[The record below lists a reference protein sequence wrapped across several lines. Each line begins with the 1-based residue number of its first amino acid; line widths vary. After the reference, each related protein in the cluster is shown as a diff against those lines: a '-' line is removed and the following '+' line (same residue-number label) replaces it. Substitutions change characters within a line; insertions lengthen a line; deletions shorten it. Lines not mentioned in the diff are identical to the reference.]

1 MKSLIAPVLAFACL
15 LAAGA
20 AAAQNSQRSGEYIVH
35 YNAIPTTT
43 LKPEVARQYGV
54 TRSASRALLNIA
66 VQRQTEAPLPVAITA
81 RVTASASLLTGQRQ
95 GIPLRE
101 VRDGEAIYY
110 LGEARVNHEE
120 RLDFEIEVLPE
131 GSTEPIRIRFS
142 QTFFTR

>member
-1 MKSLIAPVLAFACL
+1 MKPLFVPVLAFACL
-15 LAAGA
+15 LAAGSL
-20 AAAQNSQRSGEYIVH
+20 AAQNSQRSGEFIVH

-81 RVTASASLLTGQRQ
+81 TVSASASLLTGQRQ
-95 GIPLRE
+95 SIPLRE
-101 VRDGEAIYY
+101 VRDGDAIYY
-110 LGEARVNHEE
+110 LGEARVSHEE
-120 RLDFEIEVLPE
+120 SLEFDIEVLPE
-131 GSTEPIRIRFS
+131 GREEPIRIRFS